1 MNWLDLFIIGIIVIS
16 AIISLF
22 RGFTKE
28 AISLATWLL
37 AFWLALTFS
46 SRLAAT
52 LHGTLDSPTAR
63 LAIAFAILFVV
74 TVILGGIVNFLV
86 SQLVEKTGLSG
97 TDRALGVV
105 FGVLRGGLIVVIL
118 VMLAGLTTLP
128 SESWWDDSRFVG
140 SFEGGAIWLKGYV
153 PENMAKEISF

>member
-1 MNWLDLFIIGIIVIS
+1 MNWVDLFIIGVIAIS

-28 AISLATWLL
+28 AISLATWVL

-46 SRLAAT
+46 TRLAAT
-52 LHGTLDSPTAR
+52 LHGSIDSPTAR
-63 LAIAFAILFVV
+63 IAIAFAILFVV
-74 TVILGGIVNFLV
+74 TVILGGVVNFLV

-105 FGVLRGGLIVVIL
+105 FGILRGGLIVVIL

-128 SESWWDDSRFVG
+128 AESWWNDSRFVG
-140 SFEGGAIWLKGYV
+140 SFEDGAIWLKGYV
-153 PENMAKEISF
+153 PDNMANEISF

>member
-1 MNWLDLFIIGIIVIS
+1 MNWLDLFIIGVIAIS
-16 AIISLF
+16 AVISLF

-28 AISLATWLL
+28 AISLATWVL
-37 AFWLALTFS
+37 AFWLALSFS
-46 SRLAAT
+46 SKLAGT
-52 LHGTLDSPTAR
+52 LHGTIDSPTAR
-63 LAIAFAILFVV
+63 IAVAFAILFVV

-86 SQLVEKTGLSG
+86 AQLVEKTGLNG

-128 SESWWDDSRFVG
+128 SESWWNDSKFISG
-140 SFEGGAIWLKGYV
+140 FEDGAVWLKGYV